1 MSSQPFGDGRH
12 GEGRH
17 GRPARPAKTD
27 PPPQDSAAAHVS
39 LRRIGA
45 LFRPYRVRL
54 TGLLAL
60 IFVSAGLGV
69 ISPFLLR
76 EVIDV
81 AIPKHDTQLL
91 SLLVGGMI
99 ALSIIGG
106 VIGVA
111 QTWISN
117 QVGQRVMH
125 DLRASVYAHLQRM
138 SLAFFTHTRTG
149 EVQSRIAND
158 IGGIDSVVTSTAT
171 SIVQNVTTVVA
182 VVVAMILLDWR
193 LAAFSLFLLPFFV
206 WLTRRVGEERR
217 RIQSV
222 RQGRLADMSTL
233 VEESLSVS
241 GILLGKTMGR
251 SPELVRRFSEESG
264 ELADLEVR
272 ARMAGRWR
280 MASVQMSFAIM
291 PAAVYWFAGYSIAQ
305 GSAAISIGTVIAF
318 TTLQTR
324 VLFPIQSL
332 LSVGLEVQTSLA
344 LFGRIFEYLD
354 LPVDIE
360 ERADAQAMSGVRGDV
375 RLKDVWF
382 TYAPDEALGLASN
395 GSTRSEPTR
404 SESTLSQSTRSGN
417 GRAPAIDTSDGERG
431 KWTLREISAEIPA
444 GTRTALVGETGSGK
458 TTLAY
463 LVARLYE
470 PQRGRVEIDGVDIRD
485 MTLASLAATVGLV
498 SQETYLFHASIR
510 ENLRF
515 ACPEANDEQIEDAAR
530 AAQIHD
536 LISSLPDGYDTPVGE
551 RGYRFSG
558 GEKQRMAIART
569 VLRNPPVLI
578 LDEATSALDT
588 ETERAVQRALDDLS
602 RGRTT
607 IAIAHRLSTIR
618 DADQILVLDAGR
630 IVERGTHEDL
640 VELGGRYA
648 ALLSGAAVAEDD
660 PAADAPAALA

>member
-1 MSSQPFGDGRH
+1 VSSQPFGGGRP

-17 GRPARPAKTD
+17 GQPPELRPEDIAARAGG
-27 PPPQDSAAAHVS
+27 PPVS
-39 LRRIGA
+39 LRRISA
-45 LFRPYRVRL
+45 LFAPYRLRL
-54 TGLLAL
+54 SGLLTL
-60 IFVSAGLGV
+60 IFLAAGLGV

-76 EVIDV
+76 EVLDT
-81 AIPKHDTQLL
+81 AIPDHNTQLL
-91 SLLVGGMI
+91 TLLVGGMI

-117 QVGQRVMH
+117 QVGQQVMH
-125 DLRASVYAHLQRM
+125 DLRAAVYAHLQRM
-138 SLAFFTHTRTG
+138 SLAFFTRTRTG

-158 IGGIDSVVTSTAT
+158 IGGVDSVVTSTAT
-171 SIVQNVTTVVA
+171 SIVQNVTTVAA
-182 VVVAMILLDWR
+182 VIVAMVLLDWR
-193 LAAFSLFLLPFFV
+193 LAAFSLVLLPFFV
-206 WLTRRVGEERR
+206 WLTRRVGNERR

-251 SPELVRRFSEESG
+251 SPELVRRFGVESG

-291 PAAVYWFAGYSIAQ
+291 PAAVYWFAGESIAS
-305 GSAAISIGTVIAF
+305 GSQAISIGTLVAF

-324 VLFPIQSL
+324 LLFPIQSL

-344 LFGRIFEYLD
+344 LFSRIFEYLD
-354 LPVDIE
+354 LPVDIV
-360 ERADAQAMSGVRGDV
+360 ERPGARALSGVRGDV
-375 RLKDVWF
+375 SLDDVWF
-382 TYAPDEALGLASN
+382 RYAPEA
-395 GSTRSEPTR
+395 P
-404 SESTLSQSTRSGN
+404 
-417 GRAPAIDTSDGERG
+417 
-431 KWTLREISAEIPA
+431 WTLEEIAAEIPA

-470 PQRGRVEIDGVDIRD
+470 PQQGCVSIDGVDIRD
-485 MTLASLAATVGLV
+485 MTLQSLAATVGLV

-515 ACPEANDEQIEDAAR
+515 ACPDATSSEIEDAAR
-530 AAQIHD
+530 AAQIHE
-536 LISSLPDGYDTPVGE
+536 LIASLPEGYDTEVGE

-558 GEKQRMAIART
+558 GEKQRIAIART
-569 VLRNPPVLI
+569 VLRNPPVLV

-588 ETERAVQRALDDLS
+588 ETERAVQIALDDLS

-630 IVERGTHEDL
+630 IVERGTHEEL
-640 VELGGRYA
+640 LELGGRYS
-648 ALLSGAAVAEDD
+648 ALLTDRRSPGAAVAEDR
-660 PAADAPAALA
+660 PVSGAGSSAALT

>member
-1 MSSQPFGDGRH
+1 VSHQPFAQGHGSGGGR
-12 GEGRH
+12 RS
-17 GRPARPAKTD
+17 RPTEPANPAPRPEDIPDK
-27 PPPQDSAAAHVS
+27 HVS
-39 LRRIGA
+39 LRRIGR
-45 LFRPYRVRL
+45 LFIPYRLRL
-54 TGLLAL
+54 GGLLGL
-60 IFVSAGLGV
+60 IVLGSV
-69 ISPFLLR
+69 LSVASPFLLR
-76 EVIDV
+76 E
-81 AIPKHDTQLL
+81 AINKGILKHDLTLL
-91 SLLVGGMI
+91 TWLVAGMV
-99 ALSIIGG
+99 ALALING

-117 QVGQRVMH
+117 LVGQRVMH
-125 DLRASVYAHLQRM
+125 DLRAAVFAHLQRM
-138 SLAFFTHTRTG
+138 SLAFFTRTRSG
-149 EVQSRIAND
+149 EVQARIAYD
-158 IGGIDSVVTSTAT
+158 IGGIDDVVTSTAT
-171 SIVQNVTTVVA
+171 STVSTVATVTATI
-182 VVVAMILLDWR
+182 VAMFALSWQLTV
-193 LAAFSLFLLPFFV
+193 FSLILLPFFV
-206 WLTRRVGEERR
+206 WLTRRVGNERR

-251 SPELVRRFSEESG
+251 SHELVERFSGESS

-280 MASVQMSFAIM
+280 MASVQMAFAIM
-291 PAAVYWFAGYSIAQ
+291 PAAVYWFAGYSAVH
-305 GSAAISIGTVIAF
+305 GHNLISIGTVVAF

-324 VLFPIQSL
+324 LLFPMQQL

-354 LPVDIE
+354 LPVDIV
-360 ERADAQAMSGVRGDV
+360 ERPNARALSDVRGDV
-375 RLKDVWF
+375 ELADVWF
-382 TYAPDEALGLASN
+382 RYAPEA
-395 GSTRSEPTR
+395 P
-404 SESTLSQSTRSGN
+404 
-417 GRAPAIDTSDGERG
+417 
-431 KWTLREISAEIPA
+431 WTLQEISAEVPA

-470 PQRGRVEIDGVDIRD
+470 PQRGRVCIDGVDIRD
-485 MTLASLAATVGLV
+485 MTLDSLAATVGLV

-515 ACPEANDEQIEDAAR
+515 ACPQASDGEIEEAAK
-530 AAQIHD
+530 AAQIHE

-558 GEKQRMAIART
+558 GEKQRIAIART
-569 VLRNPPVLI
+569 ILRNPPVLI

-588 ETERAVQRALDDLS
+588 ETERAVQQALDELS

-618 DADQILVLDAGR
+618 DADQILVLDAGH
-630 IVERGTHEDL
+630 IVERGTHE
-640 VELGGRYA
+640 ELLERGGRYA
-648 ALLSGAAVAEDD
+648 ALTAVDGVDQAT
-660 PAADAPAALA
+660 ALMFRRT

>member
-1 MSSQPFGDGRH
+1 MT
-12 GEGRH
+12 EL
-17 GRPARPAKTD
+17 AA
-27 PPPQDSAAAHVS
+27 PPVS
-39 LRRIGA
+39 LRRIGR
-45 LFRPYRVRL
+45 LFIPYRLRL
-54 TGLLAL
+54 NALLSL
-60 IFVSAGLGV
+60 IVVGSILSVA
-69 ISPFLLR
+69 SPFLLR
-76 EVIDV
+76 EAVDKGIV
-81 AIPKHDTQLL
+81 GHDLKLL
-91 SLLVGGMI
+91 SWLVAGMI
-99 ALSIIGG
+99 ALAIVNG
-106 VIGVA
+106 VISVA

-125 DLRASVYAHLQRM
+125 DLRAAVYAHLQKM
-138 SLAFFTHTRTG
+138 SLAFFTRTRSG
-149 EVQSRIAND
+149 EVQARIAYD
-158 IGGIDSVVTSTAT
+158 IGGIDDVVTSTAT
-171 SIVQNVTTVVA
+171 STVSTVATVTATVT
-182 VVVAMILLDWR
+182 AMFALSWQLT
-193 LAAFSLFLLPFFV
+193 LFSLVLLPFFV
-206 WLTRRVGEERR
+206 WLTRRVGNERR

-251 SPELVRRFSEESG
+251 SGELTSRFTGESS

-291 PAAVYWFAGYSIAQ
+291 PAAVYWFAGYTSVHGGAV
-305 GSAAISIGTVIAF
+305 ISIGTVVAF

-324 VLFPIQSL
+324 LLFPMQQL

-360 ERADAQAMSGVRGDV
+360 ERPTARALEGVRGDV
-375 RLKDVWF
+375 TLENVCFR
-382 TYAPDEALGLASN
+382 YAPEA
-395 GSTRSEPTR
+395 P
-404 SESTLSQSTRSGN
+404 
-417 GRAPAIDTSDGERG
+417 
-431 KWTLREISAEIPA
+431 WTLQDISAEIPA

-470 PQRGRVEIDGVDIRD
+470 PQQGEVCIDAHNIRD
-485 MTLASLAATVGLV
+485 VTLQSLASTVGLV
-498 SQETYLFHASIR
+498 SQETYLFHSSIR

-515 ACPEANDEQIEDAAR
+515 ACPDASDEQIEDAAK
-530 AAQIHD
+530 AAQIHE
-536 LISSLPDGYDTPVGE
+536 LISSLPEGYDTPVGE

-558 GEKQRMAIART
+558 GEKQRIAIART

-588 ETERAVQRALDDLS
+588 ETERAVQLALDDLS

-618 DADQILVLDAGR
+618 DADQILVLDDGK
-630 IVERGTHEDL
+630 IVEHGTHEEL
-640 VELGGRYA
+640 VEQGGRYV
-648 ALLSGAAVAEDD
+648 ALLRGAVVENRD
-660 PAADAPAALA
+660 PPTPDPSAALA

>member
-1 MSSQPFGDGRH
+1 VSSQPFGQGRGASGRH
-12 GEGRH
+12 APAPEL
-17 GRPARPAKTD
+17 RPEDIPST
-27 PPPQDSAAAHVS
+27 PVS
-39 LRRIGA
+39 LRRVSR
-45 LFRPYRVRL
+45 LFGPYRRRL
-54 TGLLAL
+54 SGLLAL
-60 IFVSAGLGV
+60 IFLSAGLGV
-69 ISPFLLR
+69 VNPFLLR
-76 EVIDV
+76 GIL
-81 AIPKHDTQLL
+81 DTAYPHRDTKLL
-91 SLLVGGMI
+91 TLLVGGMI
-99 ALSIIGG
+99 LLSVITSA
-106 VIGVA
+106 IGVA

-125 DLRASVYAHLQRM
+125 DLRAAVYAHLQRM

-182 VVVAMILLDWR
+182 VVVAMFLLDWR
-193 LAAFSLFLLPFFV
+193 LAAFSLVLLPFFV
-206 WLTRRVGEERR
+206 WLTRRVGEQRR

-222 RQGRLADMSTL
+222 RQSRLADMSTL

-251 SPELVRRFSEESG
+251 SPELVGRFSGESS

-272 ARMAGRWR
+272 ARMTGRWR
-280 MASVQMSFAIM
+280 MASVQLSFAIM
-291 PAAVYWFAGYSIAQ
+291 PALVYWFAGENIAA
-305 GSAAISIGTVIAF
+305 GGHTISIGTVVAF

-324 VLFPIQSL
+324 LLFPIQSL

-354 LPVDIE
+354 LPVDIV
-360 ERADAQAMSGVRGDV
+360 ERVGARPLTGVRGDV
-375 RLKDVWF
+375 RLQDVWF
-382 TYAPDEALGLASN
+382 RYAPD
-395 GSTRSEPTR
+395 
-404 SESTLSQSTRSGN
+404 
-417 GRAPAIDTSDGERG
+417 AP
-431 KWTLREISAEIPA
+431 WTLREIAADVPA

-470 PQRGRVEIDGVDIRD
+470 AERGCVSIDGVDIRD
-485 MTLASLAATVGLV
+485 VTLASLASTVGLV

-515 ACPEANDEQIEDAAR
+515 ACPEASDEEIEDAAR
-530 AAQIHD
+530 AAQIHE
-536 LISSLPDGYDTPVGE
+536 LIASLPDGYDTPVGE

-588 ETERAVQRALDDLS
+588 ETERAVQQALDELS

-607 IAIAHRLSTIR
+607 IAIAHRLSTVR
-618 DADQILVLDAGR
+618 DADQILVLDDGR
-630 IVERGTHEDL
+630 IAERGTHDEL
-640 VELGGRYA
+640 LELGGRYSE
-648 ALLSGAAVAEDD
+648 LLSVAGDSAGAT
-660 PAADAPAALA
+660 AAREPQPSASPAALA

>member
-1 MSSQPFGDGRH
+1 M
-12 GEGRH
+12 
-17 GRPARPAKTD
+17 RPEDVPATHV
-27 PPPQDSAAAHVS
+27 PLRRVAQLFSPYRRRLTLLLSLIFLSAA
-39 LRRIGA
+39 
-45 LFRPYRVRL
+45 
-54 TGLLAL
+54 
-60 IFVSAGLGV
+60 LGV

-76 EVIDV
+76 EILNT
-81 AIPKHDTQLL
+81 AYPKHDTTLL
-91 SLLVGGMI
+91 AELVAGMI
-99 ALSIIGG
+99 VLSILTS

-125 DLRASVYAHLQRM
+125 DLRAAVYAHLQRM
-138 SLAFFTHTRTG
+138 SLAFFTRTRTG

-182 VVVAMILLDWR
+182 TVVAMFLLDWR
-193 LAAFSLFLLPFFV
+193 LAVFSLVLLPFFV

-222 RQGRLADMSTL
+222 RQSRLADMSSL

-251 SPELVRRFSEESG
+251 SPELVRRFSDESG
-264 ELADLEVR
+264 ELAELEVR

-280 MASVQMSFAIM
+280 MGTVQMSFAIM
-291 PAAVYWFAGYSIAQ
+291 PALVYLFG
-305 GSAAISIGTVIAF
+305 GLRFGGGPAISIGTVVAF

-324 VLFPIQSL
+324 LLFPIQSL

-354 LPVDIE
+354 LPVDIV
-360 ERADAQAMSGVRGDV
+360 ERPGARALEDVRGDV
-375 RLKDVWF
+375 
-382 TYAPDEALGLASN
+382 
-395 GSTRSEPTR
+395 
-404 SESTLSQSTRSGN
+404 TLSGVCFRYEPG
-417 GRAPAIDTSDGERG
+417 AP
-431 KWTLREISAEIPA
+431 WTLRDVTAVVPA

-470 PQRGRVEIDGVDIRD
+470 PESGTVAIDGVDIRD
-485 MTLASLAATVGLV
+485 VTLQSLAATVGLV

-515 ACPEANDEQIEDAAR
+515 ACPEATDREIEQAAA
-530 AAQIHD
+530 AAQIHE
-536 LISSLPDGYDTPVGE
+536 LIAGLPDGYDTLVGE

-569 VLRNPPVLI
+569 ILRNPPVLI
-578 LDEATSALDT
+578 LDEATSALDN
-588 ETERAVQRALDDLS
+588 ETERAVQHALDELA

-607 IAIAHRLSTIR
+607 IAIAHRLSTVR
-618 DADQILVLDAGR
+618 DADQILVLDGGR
-630 IVERGTHEDL
+630 IVERGSHD
-640 VELGGRYA
+640 ELADAGGRYE
-648 ALLSGAAVAEDD
+648 ALLRGAEVMPEVVADT
-660 PAADAPAALA
+660 